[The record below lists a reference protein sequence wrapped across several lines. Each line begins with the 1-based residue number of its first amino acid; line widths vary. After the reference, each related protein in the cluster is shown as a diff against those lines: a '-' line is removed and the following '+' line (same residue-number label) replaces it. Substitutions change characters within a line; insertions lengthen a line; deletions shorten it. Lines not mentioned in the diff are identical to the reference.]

1 MINKEVNITY
11 EEAFEIL
18 LQIPA
23 NKFIQGA
30 YEKEE
35 GNCCAVGHL
44 CRSLFNV
51 AIPRRSIDNII
62 DPYTK
67 KATAPS
73 CSKISLINDSTRLQP
88 KYAVL
93 KYLMQV
99 IEDGKGDCL
108 VFQY

>member
-1 MINKEVNITY
+1 MQNKGVNITY

-30 YEKEE
+30 YETVE

-44 CRSLFNV
+44 CKSLFND
-51 AIPRRSIDNII
+51 AIPGRSINSII
-62 DPYTK
+62 DPYTRK
-67 KATAPS
+67 SIAPS
-73 CSKISLINDSTRLQP
+73 CSKLSIINDTAKLQP

-93 KYLMQV
+93 KYLMRV
-99 IEDGKGDCL
+99 IKDGKGDCL
-108 VFQY
+108 VFEY